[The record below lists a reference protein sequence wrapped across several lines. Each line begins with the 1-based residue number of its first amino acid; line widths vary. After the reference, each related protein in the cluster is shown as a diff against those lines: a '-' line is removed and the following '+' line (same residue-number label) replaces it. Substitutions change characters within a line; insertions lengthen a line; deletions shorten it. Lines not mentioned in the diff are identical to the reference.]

1 MFLEYFVPYYW
12 TCYRR
17 RPLCGKTGPTSFLS
31 SFLTTKEHI
40 ISYSNSSGKMVK
52 LIIFLKD
59 IFGRSHVVAS
69 IYPEESTTLAFII
82 DEKCCITYLL
92 VIRKIVNI

>member
-31 SFLTTKEHI
+31 SCLTTKEHI

-52 LIIFLKD
+52 LMIFLKD
-59 IFGRSHVVAS
+59 ILEGAMWWPLFVQKSQRHWH
-69 IYPEESTTLAFII
+69 L
-82 DEKCCITYLL
+82 
-92 VIRKIVNI
+92 